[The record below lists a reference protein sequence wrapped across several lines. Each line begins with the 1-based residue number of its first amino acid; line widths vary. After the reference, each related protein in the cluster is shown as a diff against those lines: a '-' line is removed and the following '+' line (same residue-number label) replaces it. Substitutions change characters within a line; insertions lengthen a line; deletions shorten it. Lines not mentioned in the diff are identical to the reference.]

1 MRFEE
6 ELNNIRNENGLIDYR
21 RLQRLID
28 LKEKD
33 INGELVKEAFFRQD
47 LGELLEKLR
56 KSKNN
61 PEKNKIQISLINSG
75 LTDLKDKIDYMSKQG
90 KEIENPNGI
99 VSLVKNILEFN
110 DQNQK
115 GQGLKMLTP
124 NKMLGT

>member
-1 MRFEE
+1 M
-6 ELNNIRNENGLIDYR
+6 
-21 RLQRLID
+21 
-28 LKEKD
+28 
-33 INGELVKEAFFRQD
+33 
-47 LGELLEKLR
+47 LEKLR
-56 KSKNN
+56 NSKNN

-75 LTDLKDKIDYMSKQG
+75 LTDLKDKIDDMSKQG

>member
-1 MRFEE
+1 M
-6 ELNNIRNENGLIDYR
+6 
-21 RLQRLID
+21 
-28 LKEKD
+28 
-33 INGELVKEAFFRQD
+33 
-47 LGELLEKLR
+47 LEKLR

-75 LTDLKDKIDYMSKQG
+75 LTDLKDKIDDMSKQG
-90 KEIENPNGI
+90 KEIENPDGI
-99 VSLVKNILEFN
+99 VSLVKNTLEFN

>member
-1 MRFEE
+1 M
-6 ELNNIRNENGLIDYR
+6 
-21 RLQRLID
+21 
-28 LKEKD
+28 
-33 INGELVKEAFFRQD
+33 
-47 LGELLEKLR
+47 LEKLR

-75 LTDLKDKIDYMSKQG
+75 LTDLKDKIDDMSKQG

-124 NKMLGT
+124 NKMLGP

>member
-75 LTDLKDKIDYMSKQG
+75 LTDLKDKIDDMSKQG

>member
-1 MRFEE
+1 M
-6 ELNNIRNENGLIDYR
+6 
-21 RLQRLID
+21 
-28 LKEKD
+28 
-33 INGELVKEAFFRQD
+33 
-47 LGELLEKLR
+47 LEKLR

-75 LTDLKDKIDYMSKQG
+75 LTDLKDKIDDMSKQG
-90 KEIENPNGI
+90 KEIENPDGI

-124 NKMLGT
+124 SKMLGT

>member
-33 INGELVKEAFFRQD
+33 INGELVRKHFLD
-47 LGELLEKLR
+47 KYLGELLEKLR

-75 LTDLKDKIDYMSKQG
+75 LTDLKDKIDDMSKQG